1 MKSGITSKA
10 AKRHSEDLFLK
21 AFSANPHPI
30 SITTIKE
37 GRFIEANQSF
47 FAISGY
53 SRDELIGRTTAE
65 LGMWATD
72 EARAAVTR
80 MLAEQ
85 NSIRNLE
92 VTMRSK
98 NGELYVM
105 LLSAEI
111 VELNGQDCMLATASD
126 ITDRTRAERVQAAIY
141 RISEAA
147 NSAEN
152 LKALFRS
159 IHEIIGELMPANN
172 FYIALYDREAGV
184 LSFPYFADEADEA
197 PAPRKL
203 GRGLTEYVLR
213 KGEPLHA
220 PPEVVEHLVNEG
232 EAILIGPDAI
242 DWFGVPLKTRHETIG
257 ALVVQSYTEGVRFG
271 TDEQN
276 ILSFVSTQVAMAIE
290 RKRAE
295 DAMRASEELFS
306 KAFNA
311 SPLAMSITRFSDR
324 RFIDVNDSFLRVT
337 GYDREDFLGRSGPEM
352 GIWPTPEERARVPRI
367 EGAQSSVRN
376 IECRLRLKSG
386 AIHTFLL
393 SAELIEIGGEKCVL
407 TVIEDITQRKLAEEA
422 RVGLLV
428 SEKAARIEAEH
439 IGKLYARLFDR
450 EQAARSEAES
460 ARREWQT
467 TFDTMTDYV
476 ILADRDDRLVRANL
490 AFYEGLGLKPENSI
504 GRSVEELFHTSKKSF
519 SDPDQCPICE
529 LRRKGDRAV
538 IELPEGIISDH
549 PVAVSIDP
557 ILDEEGAI
565 IGVVQVV
572 RDLSD
577 LYRAREQVERERTS
591 LNATIEQ
598 MAEGMIVCDEN
609 GEIIRAN
616 NHAKRVLGLEPTARR
631 IDILNALAESQFSN
645 EEGRKVSLDELPVR
659 TALRE
664 RRVVESLLG
673 YERLNEKRLLLSIT
687 ASPFFTEQSQLAGA
701 IVLLRDVT
709 EQQRE
714 HERAQ
719 QADKLRALGQL
730 ASGVAHNFNNALAAV
745 IGYTQL
751 ALRKVNDL
759 DVEKYLRVIEQ
770 SSKDAARMVERIQN
784 FSRGRLRTDDFT
796 LVRISEIVRDAIEI
810 TRPRWRNDAEAL
822 GIKYEVRLQWDA
834 EEDLLVAGEPSE
846 LREVFVNIIFN
857 ALDAMPLGGRL
868 SVSAALD
875 GASVRLHFTDNGGG
889 MTEEIKRRIFEPFFT
904 TKGAA
909 GLGMGLSE
917 SYRIIERHGGRI
929 DVESQIRYGTTLTV
943 TLPLAHALKSVA
955 NSDTISAPVSKARVL
970 VIDDEE
976 YVRDVLAAILAEQ
989 GHEATCAGSAE
1000 EALRLL
1006 DEKDFD
1012 IVFTD
1017 LAMPKVDGIAAATEI
1032 RSRKPQTR
1040 IVLMSGYGA
1049 DRARAR
1055 AADSNCIDTSIS
1067 KPFRM
1072 NEIQAALKTLL
1083 R

>member
-1 MKSGITSKA
+1 MKTGMISEPIRPQT
-10 AKRHSEDLFLK
+10 EDLFSK
-21 AFSANPHPI
+21 AFSSNPHPI
-30 SITTIKE
+30 SITTISE
-37 GRFIEANQSF
+37 GRFIEANESF
-47 FAISGY
+47 LAMVGY
-53 SRDELIGRTTAE
+53 SREELIGRTTIE
-65 LGMWATD
+65 LEIWTTPGD
-72 EARAAVTR
+72 RARMTK
-80 MLAEQ
+80 MLARQ

-92 VTMRSK
+92 VAIRSK
-98 NGELYVM
+98 SGELYIV
-105 LLSAEI
+105 LLSAEVI
-111 VELNGQDCMLATASD
+111 ELYGESCMLATSSD
-126 ITDRTRAERVQAAIY
+126 ITDRNRAERVQAATY
-141 RISEAA
+141 KISEAA

-152 LKALFRS
+152 LQALFRS
-159 IHEIIGELMPANN
+159 IHEIVGQLMPANN
-172 FYIALYDREAGV
+172 FYIALYDREAGY
-184 LSFPYFADEADEA
+184 LSFPYFTDEADRA
-197 PAPRKL
+197 PSPRSL

-213 KGEPLHA
+213 TGEPLHA
-220 PPEVVEHLVNEG
+220 PPEILERLVAEG
-232 EAILIGPDAI
+232 EAELIGPDSI

-257 ALVVQSYTEGVRFG
+257 ALVVQSYTEGVRFELE
-271 TDEQN
+271 EQN

-295 DAMRASEELFS
+295 DALRASEELFS

-367 EGAQSSVRN
+367 DESQSSVRG

-393 SAELIEIGGEKCVL
+393 SAEVIEIGGEKCVL
-407 TVIEDITQRKLAEEA
+407 TVIDDITERKQAEEQ

-439 IGKLYARLFDR
+439 IGKLYAKLFDR
-450 EQAARSEAES
+450 EQAARSEAEA

-467 TFDTMTDYV
+467 TFDTMADYV
-476 ILADRDDRLVRANL
+476 VLADRDDRLVRANL

-504 GRSVEELFHTSKKSF
+504 GRSVEELMHAREKNFPA
-519 SDPDQCPICE
+519 DEQCPICE
-529 LRRKGDRAV
+529 LRLKGERAV
-538 IELPEGIISDH
+538 IELPEGVITNY

-557 ILDEEGAI
+557 ITNDEGETT
-565 IGVVQVV
+565 GVVQVV

-577 LYRAREQVERERTS
+577 LYRAREQAERERTS

-598 MAEGMIVCDEN
+598 MAEGMIVCDET
-609 GEIIRAN
+609 GSIILAN
-616 NHAKRVLGLEPTARR
+616 NHAKRVLR
-631 IDILNALAESQFSN
+631 IESSTGRADIISALAEGRFTD
-645 EEGRKVSLDELPVR
+645 EEGRAVSFDELPVR

-664 RRVVESLLG
+664 QRIVESLLW
-673 YERLNEKRLLLSIT
+673 YERPSEKRLLLSIT
-687 ASPFFTEQSQLAGA
+687 ASPFFTDQSQLAGA

-709 EQQRE
+709 QQQRE

-751 ALRKVNDL
+751 ALRKVNDQ

-784 FSRGRLRTDDFT
+784 FSRGRLRTDDFVA
-796 LVRISEIVRDAIEI
+796 VRISEIVRDAIEI

-834 EEDLLVAGEPSE
+834 EEDVLVSGEPSE
-846 LREVFVNIIFN
+846 LREVFVNVIFN

-868 SVSAALD
+868 SVYGSLD
-875 GASVRLHFTDNGGG
+875 DASVRLRFTDKGGG

-917 SYRIIERHGGRI
+917 SYRIIERHSGRI
-929 DVESQIRYGTTLTV
+929 DVESQVRHGTTFTI
-943 TLPLAHALKSVA
+943 TLPLAHALKPVTS
-955 NSDTISAPVSKARVL
+955 SESACVPPSRAQVL

-1006 DEKDFD
+1006 DEHNFD

-1032 RSRKPQTR
+1032 KARRPQTK

-1049 DRARAR
+1049 DRARER
-1055 AADSNCIDTSIS
+1055 AADTNCIDTSIS

-1072 NEIQAALKTLL
+1072 NEIQAALKTVLK
-1083 R
+1083 